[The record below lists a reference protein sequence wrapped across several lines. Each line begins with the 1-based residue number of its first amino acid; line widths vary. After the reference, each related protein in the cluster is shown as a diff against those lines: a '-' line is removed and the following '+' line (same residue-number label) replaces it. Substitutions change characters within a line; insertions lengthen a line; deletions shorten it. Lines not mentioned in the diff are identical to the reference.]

1 MSENLVLKNGQVV
14 DVVNMTSDKKD
25 VLIENGKITRV
36 GNDLDGDET
45 IDCSG
50 MLVSPGFIDIHA
62 HLREPGFEHK
72 ETIATATR
80 AAAAGGFTTIY
91 AMPNTEPPCDNQAT
105 AQYIRRHADIY
116 GVVKVEPIGCISQ
129 NRKGKLLA
137 EMGGLANAGVRM
149 VTDDGSPIRSANLM
163 LLALKYSKAH
173 GLLVA
178 DHCEDLTL
186 SADGVCNEGFY
197 STLYGL
203 KPIPKAAEE
212 TMVARDII
220 LAQEADAR
228 IHILHVTTKLSVS
241 FIKQSK
247 TQGTKVTCEVT
258 PHHLCLTDKLL
269 GKYDTNLKVNPPLRS
284 QEDVDACRDAL
295 IDGTI
300 DCIATDH
307 APHAREDKEVEIDLA
322 PPGISGF
329 ETAVG
334 LLFNE
339 LVHTGIVKPELI
351 ISKLTAGPAKVLGKE
366 TPLIQPDMPADIT
379 IINPNKEWTVDPT
392 RFHSLGKNTPLKGK
406 KLKGVVHTTIVDG
419 KVVFFDGEIKE
430 GVQQS

>member
-1 MSENLVLKNGQVV
+1 MSKSILLKGGEVIDIVNLI
-14 DVVNMTSDKKD
+14 SEKKD
-25 VLIENGKITRV
+25 VLIENGKIKKIGNGLTGERV
-36 GNDLDGDET
+36 

-50 MLVSPGFIDIHA
+50 MLVSPGLIDIHT

-80 AAAAGGFTTIY
+80 AAAVGGFTTIY

-105 AQYIRRHADIY
+105 AQYIRRHADMY

-149 VTDDGSPIRSANLM
+149 VTDDGAPVSSANLM

-178 DHCEDLTL
+178 NHCEDLTL
-186 SADGVCNEGFY
+186 SAGGVCNEGYF

-203 KPIPKAAEE
+203 NPVPKAAEE
-212 TMVARDII
+212 TMVARDLI
-220 LAQEADAR
+220 LAQEADAP
-228 IHILHVTTKLSVS
+228 IHILHVSTNLSVA
-241 FIKQSK
+241 FVKQSK
-247 TQGTKVTCEVT
+247 AQGTKVTCEVT
-258 PHHLCLTDKLL
+258 PHHLCLTDEML
-269 GKYDTNLKVNPPLRS
+269 GTYDTNFKVNPPLRS
-284 QEDVDACRDAL
+284 QEDVDACRRAL
-295 IDGTI
+295 LDGTI

-322 PPGISGF
+322 PPGISGL

-334 LLFNE
+334 LLFTE
-339 LVHTGIVKPELI
+339 LVHTGVAKPELI
-351 ISKLTAGPAKVLGKE
+351 ISKLTAGPARVLDLS
-366 TPLIQPDMPADIT
+366 TPAIQPNVTADIT
-379 IINPNKEWTVDPT
+379 IIDPNREWTVDPMK
-392 RFHSLGKNTPLKGK
+392 FHSLGQNTPLKGK
-406 KLKGVVHTTIVDG
+406 TLKGMVYATIVDG
-419 KVVFFDGEIKE
+419 KVVFYNGEIE
-430 GVQQS
+430 EEI